1 MPSPDRSSDEEKGK
15 SQTDR
20 SSDEEKV
27 TVPFSPP
34 MLNSGR
40 DFGKHSQHCALPLD
54 ILKELITSALF

>member
-1 MPSPDRSSDEEKGK
+1 MPSP
-15 SQTDR
+15 DR